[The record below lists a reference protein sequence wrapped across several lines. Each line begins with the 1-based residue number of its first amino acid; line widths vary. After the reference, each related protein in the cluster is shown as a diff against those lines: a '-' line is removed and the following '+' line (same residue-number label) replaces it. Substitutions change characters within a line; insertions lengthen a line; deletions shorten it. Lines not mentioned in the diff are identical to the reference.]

1 MLAGD
6 MRFMPINQWFKAQ
19 NRSVLGL
26 RFGLSNKFNRWEY
39 MQALTGDDK
48 KKFNFPIDNKAIF
61 VVQCAQLQLKG
72 IEMPFT
78 WTWVKPG

>member
-6 MRFMPINQWFKAQ
+6 MRFMPINKGFKAQ

-48 KKFNFPIDNKAIF
+48 KK
-61 VVQCAQLQLKG
+61 LKK
-72 IEMPFT
+72 I
-78 WTWVKPG
+78 

>member
-1 MLAGD
+1 MHL
-6 MRFMPINQWFKAQ
+6 MPINKGFKAQ

-48 KKFNFPIDNKAIF
+48 KIKKNLIFPLTTKPSLWYNVRNFN
-61 VVQCAQLQLKG
+61 
-72 IEMPFT
+72 
-78 WTWVKPG
+78 

>member
-39 MQALTGDDK
+39 MQARTGDDK
-48 KKFNFPIDNKAIF
+48 KIKKNLIFPLTTKPSLWYNVRNFN
-61 VVQCAQLQLKG
+61 
-72 IEMPFT
+72 
-78 WTWVKPG
+78 

>member
-6 MRFMPINQWFKAQ
+6 MRFMPINKGFKAQ

-26 RFGLSNKFNRWEY
+26 RFGLSNKFNRREY

-48 KKFNFPIDNKAIF
+48 KN
-61 VVQCAQLQLKG
+61 
-72 IEMPFT
+72 
-78 WTWVKPG
+78 

>member
-6 MRFMPINQWFKAQ
+6 MRFMPINKGFKAQ

-48 KKFNFPIDNKAIF
+48 KKLKKNLIFPLTTKPSLWYNVRNFN
-61 VVQCAQLQLKG
+61 
-72 IEMPFT
+72 
-78 WTWVKPG
+78 